1 MLTRAAPAFNKAT
14 QGNLNPALSQALSQA
29 MFNCAQPLEH
39 RGPANFMSGAFPQRG
54 GVLNANGWDPSAY
67 PGLFPNVANQPFVE
81 APGPGG
87 YHAGDWYSTFYAG
100 PYFDLQTQ
108 LQQSLN
114 QYYGGPNVT
123 IEGAA
128 NIENL
133 TTENTYTT
141 NLEVDV
147 INGEPAPGK
156 DGADGPAGPQGA
168 RGLDGNPG
176 IGGNIFND
184 IDVIVNNP
192 PNLGLR
198 ARIVILEGQV
208 NLLIQAVRKLNAQLR
223 GLEIFGW
230 PQDKPVVRNA
240 RFDEE
245 NCRVVQSKQRVTLRI
260 RVPG

>member
-1 MLTRAAPAFNKAT
+1 MLTRAAPAFNRAA
-14 QGNLNPALSQALSQA
+14 QGNLNPALAQALSQA

-39 RGPANFMSGAFPQRG
+39 RGPANFMAGAAPQRG
-54 GVLNANGWDPSAY
+54 GVLNGGGWNPGDY
-67 PGLFPNVANQPFVE
+67 PDLFPNVANQPFVE

-100 PYFDLQTQ
+100 PYFDLQTN

-133 TTENTYTT
+133 TTENSYTT
-141 NLEVDV
+141 NLTVEN
-147 INGEPAPGK
+147 INGEPAPGR
-156 DGADGPAGPQGA
+156 DGADGPAGPQGL
-168 RGLDGNPG
+168 RGLDGAPG
-176 IGGNIFND
+176 AIGNVFND
-184 IDVIVNNP
+184 IDIIVNNP
-192 PNLGLR
+192 PNQGLIGR
-198 ARIVILEGQV
+198 VVALENNV
-208 NLLIQAVRKLNAQLR
+208 NLLIQAVRRLKHLMDNLT
-223 GLEIFGW
+223 IVGW
-230 PQDKPVVRNA
+230 PQGRHVVHNA

-245 NCRVVQSKQRVTLRI
+245 NCRVVQSKSRVALRI